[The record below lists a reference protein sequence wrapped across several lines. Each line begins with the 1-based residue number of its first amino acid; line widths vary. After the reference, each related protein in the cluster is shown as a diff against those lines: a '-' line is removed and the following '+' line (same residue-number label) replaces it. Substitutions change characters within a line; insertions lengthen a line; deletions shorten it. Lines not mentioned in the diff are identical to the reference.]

1 MMQFSK
7 QSHVYTH
14 MHGVLRL
21 FRIKWHFILDCMSI
35 VVFFSVRSPFHF
47 FFVSWHRCF
56 LNVFFTNRKIAIVT
70 IEWKSYERKLFI
82 LFVHRFAYVHIW
94 IHSSTKSWIL
104 FDLAT
109 DNEFFFL
116 KWNIPW
122 ATKQYNNLFDYVY
135 KMLHII
141 FPFTFKNVW
150 CIIYMGAT
158 THKSLIYMKCE
169 SE

>member
-1 MMQFSK
+1 MQNRSLVNVTVCKWSSCQMMQFSK
-7 QSHVYTH
+7 QSHAYTH

-70 IEWKSYERKLFI
+70 IEWKSYEQKLFI

-109 DNEFFFL
+109 DNEFFF
-116 KWNIPW
+116 WNEIYRELP
-122 ATKQYNNLFDYVY
+122 NN
-135 KMLHII
+135 
-141 FPFTFKNVW
+141 
-150 CIIYMGAT
+150 T
-158 THKSLIYMKCE
+158 TISLITFIKCYI
-169 SE
+169 